1 DEDREWAA
9 MLMAG
14 SEPWIRLGRG
24 LERCLQV
31 CRDPEYLVFIARR
44 EAERYGVLILQAR
57 GVAGSPYIVSLA
69 VAPHLRGKGVG
80 GRLLTFAEELFAN
93 DSAHLFLCV
102 SSFNDRGRRFYESH
116 GFRFSAE
123 FKEYVI
129 AGESELLMY
138 KRLRSA

>member
-80 GRLLTFAEELFAN
+80 GRLLTFAEELFAK
-93 DSAHLFLCV
+93 DSAHQFLCV
-102 SSFNDRGRRFYESH
+102 YSFYVRGRRFSERH
-116 GFRFSAE
+116 GFRISAAVLG
-123 FKEYVI
+123 YVV
-129 AGESELLMY
+129 
-138 KRLRSA
+138 